1 MNAATLNELDDL
13 YTRNWI
19 IKRERD
25 CLFADFGL
33 IEVCSNVM
41 FINILPICVRTYSGL
56 GIKWPYFYRHFVK
69 KTANDSTLV

>member
-33 IEVCSNVM
+33 IEVCLNAR
-41 FINILPICVRTYSGL
+41 FINILTICVRQGGKNMVT
-56 GIKWPYFYRHFVK
+56 
-69 KTANDSTLV
+69 